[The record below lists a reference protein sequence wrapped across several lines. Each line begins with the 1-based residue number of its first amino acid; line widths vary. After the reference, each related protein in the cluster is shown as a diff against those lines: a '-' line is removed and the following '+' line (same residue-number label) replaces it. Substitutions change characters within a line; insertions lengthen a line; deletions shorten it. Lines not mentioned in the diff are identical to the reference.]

1 MSRINREI
9 FTTLDV
15 NGPYLRIDTQPT
27 STTSSHNGDAV
38 FTIGVST
45 YYLVGDEADTAG
57 TEDAAAPTVDN
68 DGNIV
73 YEWYEIDA
81 NASPGTVT
89 KLTDSTAYTGTTTNT
104 LTVKSTQSP
113 GNHLNQYYCIV
124 SFDPTLVSGKYNTG
138 DAVNESLTSDTVTLN
153 VKPYLIINTQP
164 VSTVTG
170 FNPSSSTLS
179 TKASLSDT
187 RSPWQNYKLEY
198 QWWEKNKEN
207 TSIVPNTRLIDGD
220 YEVVLSTSKTVEQ
233 VVNNTQFTTLTES
246 VSSGVSKRVGIP
258 TEATEVT
265 FTVSGGIGGS
275 GGDENSSNLGG
286 IGGAGKSGE
295 FKFSDSEINNI
306 RNAGA
311 PTEYILSS
319 GSKGDDGATQISVAG
334 GIGGLSFD
342 QDVTITENDSVFG
355 GRGGSSGPGGVSGS
369 GGGGGGGSAVIS
381 STGEWMVIAGGG
393 GGGAGSSPESPGA
406 DGQDAGDWK
415 EFDIIN
421 SINPNEL
428 KPATV
433 VNFNPKAGTTQGN
446 NIQNPIQYGFYIKS
460 TSPISSVDAT
470 TDYRVIVVW
479 DNEVVVDT
487 TSKLTPFDI
496 VGLSESLLDGK
507 FYVSNGN
514 VNYFV
519 STHKGSELGWCDDES
534 NLSSVCVRGDGGY
547 VNSFDVIRYSELFSS
562 GEITAYDGAIGASKL
577 TGDGGGGGGAGGGAI
592 SPAAGGT
599 AGANP
604 VASSEVVVQF
614 KVSGKN
620 NTGNDYI
627 RFVENSWY
635 GFPETE
641 PNRGQIVTFTENNNT
656 QTVTLKAGVTYDVV
670 SNFEEGDRTSDS
682 LRILQDFTSD
692 ANQSD
697 IIAGRS
703 VGMNAGGVGDNIQ
716 TGNEDDFRDLIVTVS
731 DGTFDVVPQTVRLE
745 DGEIVGK
752 SIIRYTAPTGFKN
765 QTVASGGQGGQSQ
778 YNTIRLNK
786 LSDSKNDS
794 IGAVNMTIKT
804 EQPFNELNQN
814 IVNAIVRKNWSIRGA
829 HPYTPYKD
837 SGYTSTLEISSNY
850 VFSKR
855 IVCQITVK
863 DTGVTPLV
871 NAQTSFS
878 NSLYTDTVDF
888 TVIDDRDNV
897 INIERIRHNDD
908 FAIVSSLNLD
918 NSDIT
923 FERSG
928 STDAKDV
935 EYYSFYSNRD
945 IEVDIQMY
953 GGKGNDQGA
962 YVGGEG
968 GFSYLRLNM
977 EKDTEYVIAG
987 LNDYVNTPFL
997 FKKGQL
1003 LAVVGGGGDAGY
1015 NGNGAP
1021 GGGVS
1026 VNGGNAYAG
1035 GVGGVSPTTLGEN
1048 GVHGSATNLLPV
1060 APDTKASIPNG
1071 GTTIRCSKGNLFQFA
1086 NQPNPC
1092 ADRGTSVKFATSDG
1106 TLVTNTKE
1114 INRGFKAGYN
1124 IFNTAGRAN
1133 GAVADIG
1140 WGGCGATG
1148 GQGSD
1153 THGGGGG
1160 SGYIAPEDDLGIRV
1174 RSEGNSERVASITTQ
1189 SGLQGSGGNPISSTL
1204 GGSTGSARVVISL
1217 AEIPTDALDEFIERP
1232 VAPTLE
1238 VSEEDVQREPEFIP
1252 LPEIVPP
1259 PPVTPPTPVLS
1270 ITSAV
1275 SKGFVSGN
1283 KTYTSFSDSSAIGV
1297 LESGSIDFFVKTE
1310 DIPANTKFYWKVE
1323 KITSYG
1329 DEFDTT
1335 SGDFTTSLNSNGEV
1349 VGQFNVSPKVDNKT
1363 DWTDSVTHDWRIR
1376 IYTDAN
1382 YNYEVNRNF
1391 NGRFRILDTSRT
1403 APTAKLTSLIADAT
1417 TGVKVKNEVNEGT
1430 SITVDV
1436 ETLDIH
1442 NGQTIGWEIEHINT
1456 NASDFTATSGTA
1468 TVSSGYQ
1475 IDADGVPSELNSN
1488 KNKGTA
1494 SFTIA
1499 VEDDLTT
1506 EGNEEFA
1513 LKLKYPTSSSTY
1525 FVNTKDAIGEVKKT
1539 IRINDTSQNLGADIS
1554 GDATIDENVA
1564 TTYSLSVENFFDGGT
1579 IYWRIIE
1586 GSSGTTVASND
1597 FVAATGTAT
1606 VTVTGKNASGNRIG
1620 TASITITAKGDGL
1633 TEGAETFTLQLYRD
1647 SAYST
1652 VINTIGTNT
1661 HSTKSITVNDTSLSP
1676 VQYGGFVTKSLFAL
1690 SSANEGT
1697 ELKFTPNAWNL
1708 SSVDDTNIKVYWI
1721 ILDSN
1726 DEPAIQ
1732 GTVDV
1737 RPLGADRT
1745 IIPDFNTIRGETTF
1759 KRIGYVKAA
1768 GNIFGY
1774 RTNSSGDFI
1783 VPYHIEKETQSFTA
1797 INDFFSD
1804 GDKNFKVAYFA
1815 TKNDRDSL
1823 SNALFTTNSFTISDT
1838 SKTKIAF
1845 NSETGFGVA
1854 ASSSSLLNA
1863 GQSLDSPSID
1873 EGDTYYFRVETSAPP
1888 GTNLYYRVENSS
1900 SDDFIT
1906 VDIDTLPDTTIGSF
1920 SYPIKSNTSIS
1931 DELSGRVTT
1940 FDRDGGSTSQLI
1952 DGEECVRSIA
1962 YIYLKTNPDL
1972 ATEGDETFDL
1982 AVYLNEDYSEDEAY
1996 VKQTVKI
2003 NDTSLNIPPPTIS
2016 LSLSSVHNTFGG
2028 NADNGYTVTS
2038 GDSEGPRIVLNWSID
2053 SKVAPYNGSASGTGF
2068 NSGYYTDDDILRI
2081 TEQPTWYAA
2090 SGFDGGRLRPSAK
2103 GASDYTLTYSMSVTN
2118 KAGDGTD
2125 QTASDSVKLTV
2136 SALPAPP
2143 PPRVY
2148 KRYQA
2153 VPLWR
2158 YHRFSNSNIPRWSH
2172 TTYGPG
2178 AAGAPSDPYA
2188 TGSSQWSKYW
2198 GELLFNITGSENG
2211 KMWSL
2216 HGSFGTAFTRA
2227 APGTTSLFPTSFYSL
2242 EGPYFGNYLSNAF
2255 AYLNTSPPFAGGDA
2269 YFGAVQNWGRS
2280 RFRYG
2285 LGDAYGTDRFGN
2297 PTGLPIGMNAGSDQY
2312 WIFGAGVGSEAID
2325 KWIGPRSGF
2334 HYWDVTD
2341 GISVY
2346 HGMSEPN
2353 GIITDG

>member
-27 STTSSHNGDAV
+27 SITSSHNGDAV

-57 TEDAAAPTVDN
+57 TEDATAPTVDDN
-68 DGNIV
+68 GNII

-113 GNHLNQYYCIV
+113 GSHLNQYYCIV

-170 FNPSSSTLS
+170 FNPSSGTLS

-207 TSIVPNTRLIDGD
+207 VSIVPNTRLIDGD

-233 VVNNTQFTTLTES
+233 VVNNTQFTTLIES

-265 FTVSGGIGGS
+265 FTISGGIGGS
-275 GGDENSSNLGG
+275 GGDENSSNPGG

-342 QDVTITENDSVFG
+342 QDVTLTENDSVFG

-393 GGGAGSSPESPGA
+393 GGGAGSSPEAQGTA
-406 DGQDAGDWK
+406 GQDAGDWK

-460 TSPISSVDAT
+460 ASPISSVNAT

-487 TSKLTPFDI
+487 TSKLTQFDQ
-496 VGLSESLLDGK
+496 VGLLESLIDGK
-507 FYVSNGN
+507 FYVTNGN

-562 GEITAYDGAIGASKL
+562 GNMTAYDGAIGASKL

-604 VASSEVVVQF
+604 VASNQVVVQF

-620 NTGNDYI
+620 NTGSDYI
-627 RFVENSWY
+627 KFVEVPWY
-635 GFPETE
+635 GFPETQ
-641 PNRGQIVTFTENNNT
+641 PNRGQTVTFTENDNI
-656 QTVTLKAGVTYDVV
+656 QTVTLKAGVTYDVI

-682 LRILQDFTSD
+682 LRILQDFTPD

-703 VGMNAGGVGDNIQ
+703 IGMNAGGVGDNIQ
-716 TGNEDDFRDLIVTVS
+716 TGNEDDFRDLIVSVS

-778 YNTIRLNK
+778 YNAIRLSK
-786 LSDSKNDS
+786 LSGSKNDS
-794 IGAVNMTIKT
+794 IGAVNMTIRT
-804 EQPFNELNQN
+804 EQPFNELNQA
-814 IVNAIVRKNWSIRGA
+814 IVDSIVRKNWSVRGA

-837 SGYTSTLEISSNY
+837 SGYISTLEISSNY

-855 IVCQITVK
+855 ILCQITVK
-863 DTGVTPLV
+863 DTGVSPVV
-871 NAQTSFS
+871 NAQTSFT

-888 TVIDDRDNV
+888 TVVDDRDNT

-928 STDAKDV
+928 STNTKDV

-997 FKKGQL
+997 FKKGRL

-1026 VNGGNAYAG
+1026 VNGGSAYAG
-1035 GVGGVSPTTLGEN
+1035 GVGGSSPTILGEN
-1048 GVHGSATNLLPV
+1048 GVHGSATNLLPI

-1071 GTTIRCSKGNLFQFA
+1071 GTTVRCSKGNLFQFA

-1092 ADRGTSVKFATSDG
+1092 ADRGTNVKFATSDG

-1124 IFNTAGRAN
+1124 ILNTAGRSN
-1133 GAVADIG
+1133 GAVVDIG

-1174 RSEGNSERVASITTQ
+1174 RSEGNSERVASLTTQ

-1204 GGSTGSARVVISL
+1204 GGSTGPARVVISL
-1217 AEIPTDALDEFIERP
+1217 AEIPTDNLDEFIERP
-1232 VAPTLE
+1232 VAPTLA

-1275 SKGFVSGN
+1275 SKGFVSGD
-1283 KTYTSFSDSSAIGV
+1283 KTYTSFSDRSAIGV
-1297 LESGSIDFFVKTE
+1297 LES
-1310 DIPANTKFYWKVE
+1310 
-1323 KITSYG
+1323 
-1329 DEFDTT
+1329 
-1335 SGDFTTSLNSNGEV
+1335 
-1349 VGQFNVSPKVDNKT
+1349 
-1363 DWTDSVTHDWRIR
+1363 
-1376 IYTDAN
+1376 
-1382 YNYEVNRNF
+1382 
-1391 NGRFRILDTSRT
+1391 
-1403 APTAKLTSLIADAT
+1403 
-1417 TGVKVKNEVNEGT
+1417 
-1430 SITVDV
+1430 
-1436 ETLDIH
+1436 
-1442 NGQTIGWEIEHINT
+1442 
-1456 NASDFTATSGTA
+1456 
-1468 TVSSGYQ
+1468 
-1475 IDADGVPSELNSN
+1475 
-1488 KNKGTA
+1488 
-1494 SFTIA
+1494 
-1499 VEDDLTT
+1499 
-1506 EGNEEFA
+1506 
-1513 LKLKYPTSSSTY
+1513 
-1525 FVNTKDAIGEVKKT
+1525 
-1539 IRINDTSQNLGADIS
+1539 
-1554 GDATIDENVA
+1554 
-1564 TTYSLSVENFFDGGT
+1564 
-1579 IYWRIIE
+1579 
-1586 GSSGTTVASND
+1586 
-1597 FVAATGTAT
+1597 
-1606 VTVTGKNASGNRIG
+1606 
-1620 TASITITAKGDGL
+1620 
-1633 TEGAETFTLQLYRD
+1633 
-1647 SAYST
+1647 
-1652 VINTIGTNT
+1652 
-1661 HSTKSITVNDTSLSP
+1661 
-1676 VQYGGFVTKSLFAL
+1676 
-1690 SSANEGT
+1690 
-1697 ELKFTPNAWNL
+1697 
-1708 SSVDDTNIKVYWI
+1708 
-1721 ILDSN
+1721 
-1726 DEPAIQ
+1726 
-1732 GTVDV
+1732 
-1737 RPLGADRT
+1737 
-1745 IIPDFNTIRGETTF
+1745 
-1759 KRIGYVKAA
+1759 
-1768 GNIFGY
+1768 
-1774 RTNSSGDFI
+1774 
-1783 VPYHIEKETQSFTA
+1783 
-1797 INDFFSD
+1797 
-1804 GDKNFKVAYFA
+1804 
-1815 TKNDRDSL
+1815 
-1823 SNALFTTNSFTISDT
+1823 
-1838 SKTKIAF
+1838 
-1845 NSETGFGVA
+1845 
-1854 ASSSSLLNA
+1854 
-1863 GQSLDSPSID
+1863 
-1873 EGDTYYFRVETSAPP
+1873 
-1888 GTNLYYRVENSS
+1888 
-1900 SDDFIT
+1900 
-1906 VDIDTLPDTTIGSF
+1906 
-1920 SYPIKSNTSIS
+1920 
-1931 DELSGRVTT
+1931 
-1940 FDRDGGSTSQLI
+1940 
-1952 DGEECVRSIA
+1952 
-1962 YIYLKTNPDL
+1962 
-1972 ATEGDETFDL
+1972 
-1982 AVYLNEDYSEDEAY
+1982 
-1996 VKQTVKI
+1996 
-2003 NDTSLNIPPPTIS
+2003 
-2016 LSLSSVHNTFGG
+2016 
-2028 NADNGYTVTS
+2028 
-2038 GDSEGPRIVLNWSID
+2038 
-2053 SKVAPYNGSASGTGF
+2053 
-2068 NSGYYTDDDILRI
+2068 
-2081 TEQPTWYAA
+2081 
-2090 SGFDGGRLRPSAK
+2090 
-2103 GASDYTLTYSMSVTN
+2103 
-2118 KAGDGTD
+2118 
-2125 QTASDSVKLTV
+2125 
-2136 SALPAPP
+2136 
-2143 PPRVY
+2143 
-2148 KRYQA
+2148 
-2153 VPLWR
+2153 
-2158 YHRFSNSNIPRWSH
+2158 
-2172 TTYGPG
+2172 
-2178 AAGAPSDPYA
+2178 
-2188 TGSSQWSKYW
+2188 
-2198 GELLFNITGSENG
+2198 
-2211 KMWSL
+2211 
-2216 HGSFGTAFTRA
+2216 
-2227 APGTTSLFPTSFYSL
+2227 
-2242 EGPYFGNYLSNAF
+2242 
-2255 AYLNTSPPFAGGDA
+2255 
-2269 YFGAVQNWGRS
+2269 
-2280 RFRYG
+2280 
-2285 LGDAYGTDRFGN
+2285 
-2297 PTGLPIGMNAGSDQY
+2297 
-2312 WIFGAGVGSEAID
+2312 
-2325 KWIGPRSGF
+2325 
-2334 HYWDVTD
+2334 
-2341 GISVY
+2341 
-2346 HGMSEPN
+2346 
-2353 GIITDG
+2353 